1 MKKFKFLLLT
11 VVIFLGLIESAK
23 AEQYSELFKK
33 LVPNRILELNAV
45 ETPIFSTN
53 SNYEDVK
60 KDA

>member
-1 MKKFKFLLLT
+1 MKKFKFLLFT

-45 ETPIFSTN
+45 ETPIFPTN

>member
-1 MKKFKFLLLT
+1 MKKFKFLLFT